1 MITSLHGRLVGR
13 VAGQVGGRR
22 AGSSEECTGMGL
34 GLGLQSNHS
43 EGLGLLAG
51 SGLWCSLTVVLQDRK
66 SEQNNCWPELGS
78 VM

>member
-1 MITSLHGRLVGR
+1 MRSAL
-13 VAGQVGGRR
+13 
-22 AGSSEECTGMGL
+22 GL

-51 SGLWCSLTVVLQDRK
+51 SAPLWSGLWCSLAVVLQDRK

-78 VM
+78 VITSSQ